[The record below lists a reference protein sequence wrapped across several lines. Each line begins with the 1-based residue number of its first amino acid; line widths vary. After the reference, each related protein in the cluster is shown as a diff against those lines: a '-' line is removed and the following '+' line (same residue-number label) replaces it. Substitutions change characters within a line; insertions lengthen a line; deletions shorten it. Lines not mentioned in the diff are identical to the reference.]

1 MKWKEQEILMENEME
16 TGVKI
21 DLLQLVYACVG

>member
-16 TGVKI
+16 NWGQDRFVAALPVWF
-21 DLLQLVYACVG
+21 D